1 MLSHKGVWVAIDA
14 LAARRGLS
22 ASGLAKRAGLDPTT
36 FNKSKRIS
44 REGKPRWPS
53 TESVAKVLEATDG
66 TLSEFVTLVGEE
78 TGGAGTIRL
87 PAIALAKAGQA
98 GLFDAAG
105 HPAGPGWDEVAFPD
119 LRDPAAYALEIGG
132 DALLPVYRDGDI
144 LIVSPAASLR
154 RGDRVVVK
162 TAGGEVLA
170 RQLIRKSAR
179 RVELHGLNATDAPL
193 DLDLG
198 EIAWMARVVDRK
210 SVV

>member
-53 TESVAKVLEATDG
+53 TESVAKVLEATEG
-66 TLSEFVTLVGEE
+66 TLSEFVALIGEE
-78 TGGAGTIRL
+78 TGGASTFRL
-87 PAIALAKAGQA
+87 PAIGLAKAGQA

-105 HPAGPGWDEVAFPD
+105 HPAGTGWDEVAFPD
-119 LRDPAAYALEIGG
+119 LRDPAAYALEVNG
-132 DALLPVYRDGDI
+132 DALLPIYRDGDI
-144 LIVSPAASLR
+144 LIVSPAASIR

-162 TAGGEVLA
+162 TAGGDVMA
-170 RQLIRKSAR
+170 RQLARKSAR
-179 RVELHGLNATDAPL
+179 RVELQALSQADANL

-198 EIAWMARVVDRK
+198 EIAWMARVVWV
-210 SVV
+210 SQ

>member
-53 TESVAKVLEATDG
+53 TESIAKVLEATDG
-66 TLSEFVTLVGEE
+66 TLSEFVALVGEE
-78 TGGAGTIRL
+78 AGAVGMVRL
-87 PAIALAKAGQA
+87 PALSLAKARQPGF
-98 GLFDAAG
+98 FDAAG
-105 HPAGPGWDEVAFPD
+105 HPTGPGWDEVAFPD

-132 DALLPVYRDGDI
+132 DGMLPVYRDGDVI
-144 LIVSPAASLR
+144 VVSPAASIR
-154 RGDRVVVK
+154 RGDRVLVK
-162 TAGGEVLA
+162 TVNGDILA
-170 RQLIRKSAR
+170 RSLARKSAL
-179 RVELHGLNATDAPL
+179 RVELQALNADEANL

-198 EIAWMARVVDRK
+198 EIAWLARIVWA
-210 SVV
+210 SQ